1 MQVNQ
6 FTSLLE
12 NPSDIVSEEQAQALE
27 QLLEAYPYFQAV
39 RGMHLIG
46 LKIPIALNITAH

>member
-12 NPSDIVSEEQAQALE
+12 NPSDIVSEQQSQALE
-27 QLLEAYPYFQAV
+27 KLIEVYPYFQAV

-46 LKIPIALNITAH
+46 LKNTNSFKYNSA